1 MEFWIPKGS
10 NRFHFTGGA
19 RFIHGGAMPQEVIVP
34 VITVRQA
41 KSKKDRASTKTTQ
54 VAISV
59 LGNKHKITTHAHRFK
74 LVQMEPVSDRVKA
87 LTVKVAIYEAET
99 PVSSI
104 ETLTFASDSSN
115 LDDRQQSVMLTLLDQ
130 PFEKTKRY
138 RFVAKDASTDF
149 EILSQDVTIDRAIA
163 DDFDF

>member
-1 MEFWIPKGS
+1 
-10 NRFHFTGGA
+10 
-19 RFIHGGAMPQEVIVP
+19 MPQEVIVP